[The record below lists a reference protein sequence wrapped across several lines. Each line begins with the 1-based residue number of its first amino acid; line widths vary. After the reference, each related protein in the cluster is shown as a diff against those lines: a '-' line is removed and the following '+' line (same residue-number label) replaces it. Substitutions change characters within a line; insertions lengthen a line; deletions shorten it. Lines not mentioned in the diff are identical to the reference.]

1 MSAELSTAQHQ
12 MREEIMEGLRQP
24 QKMIPSKFFYD
35 ERGSELFE
43 KITGLDEYYPTR
55 TEKKILKKNIDAITD
70 RIGSDS
76 VLVELGSGSSTKTR
90 LLLDH
95 LPDLAAYV
103 PVDISQDYLL
113 ETVRSLKQEYP
124 DLIIK
129 PVCADYTKPFGIPD
143 IGRPFDYYVLFYP
156 GSTIGNFRPE
166 RAQQFLE
173 TISRLLVPGGGLLIG
188 VDLKKDPSLLE
199 AAYNDTEGVTAEF
212 NKNMLSRLNRELDAD
227 FDIEQFKHRAFYNE
241 AEGRIEMHLVSL
253 CDQSARLNGEIVRF
267 EKGET
272 IHTENSYKYSL
283 DEFAALVSDWFEVE
297 KVWTDEEGLF
307 SLQYLVKK

>member
-1 MSAELSTAQHQ
+1 
-12 MREEIMEGLRQP
+12 MEGLRQP